1 LQEAFAATCQAQ
13 AAAIDAVDIATANK
27 LQCVAELNAINKNTA
42 AATKN
47 QLVNNAQTLTKSA
60 AWDLHCAIKTL
71 YSLLKCIAHA
81 NATEDGSSIGTQ
93 GTTATPCSTSTI
105 STSPTMAM
113 VMANP
118 GSILP
123 RNDFVHALPTLC
135 TETESAICKLNAP
148 PAIKDTKMTAI
159 DLTAPSIGGRAT
171 IVRALK
177 MLLDSRI
184 IMPLQVFHACIINNK
199 QDQRIAKVTV
209 EPLLNQ
215 AAVRTAAIVEAKR
228 PAN

>member
-1 LQEAFAATCQAQ
+1 
-13 AAAIDAVDIATANK
+13 
-27 LQCVAELNAINKNTA
+27 
-42 AATKN
+42 
-47 QLVNNAQTLTKSA
+47 
-60 AWDLHCAIKTL
+60 
-71 YSLLKCIAHA
+71 
-81 NATEDGSSIGTQ
+81 
-93 GTTATPCSTSTI
+93 
-105 STSPTMAM
+105 
-113 VMANP
+113 
-118 GSILP
+118 
-123 RNDFVHALPTLC
+123 
-135 TETESAICKLNAP
+135 
-148 PAIKDTKMTAI
+148 MTAI